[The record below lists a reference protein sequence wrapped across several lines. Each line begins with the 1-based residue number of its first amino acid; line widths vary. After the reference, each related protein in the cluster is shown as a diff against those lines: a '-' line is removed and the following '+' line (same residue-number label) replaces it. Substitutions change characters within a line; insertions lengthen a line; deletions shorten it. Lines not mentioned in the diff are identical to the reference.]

1 MSKNKSK
8 ALVNIETRIAN
19 PMLVYRAET
28 SLACTYAL
36 RRPSLAVKCAEYARD
51 AAIEMKRPDLTFN
64 ANSLI
69 AAIKGGR

>member
-8 ALVNIETRIAN
+8 ALVNIETSIAN

-36 RRPSLAVKCAEYARD
+36 RRPSLAIKCAKYARD
-51 AAIEMKRPDLTFN
+51 AAIAMKRPDLTFH
-64 ANSLI
+64 ANCLI
-69 AAIKGGR
+69 TAIKGDR